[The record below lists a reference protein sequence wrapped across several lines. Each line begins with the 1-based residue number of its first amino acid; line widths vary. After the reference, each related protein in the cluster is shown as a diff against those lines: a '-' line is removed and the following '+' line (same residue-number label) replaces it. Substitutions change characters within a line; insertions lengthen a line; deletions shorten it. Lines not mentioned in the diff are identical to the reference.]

1 MDKEQVR
8 YDIAMACAQNSFDF
22 LREGLWQGNEQEVF
36 DGLFA
41 RALASLEVYET
52 QTDRRLTPGKN

>member
-1 MDKEQVR
+1 MDKEQAR
-8 YDIAMACAQNSFDF
+8 YDIAMACAQNSLDF
-22 LREGLWQGNEQEVF
+22 LRSTLRRCDEQEVF